1 MNWRL
6 KEKAPESFFKKFPE
20 YSPQVLQLLFD
31 RGLKTQKE
39 IDEFFNPDYKED
51 LHDPFLMRGM
61 KEAVE
66 RIITAR
72 SSGEKIAI
80 FGDYD
85 ADGVCGA
92 VILKTIFEALGLNL
106 AGIYLPDRDKEG
118 YGLNQKIVRELAKNE
133 VKLIVAVDCGV
144 SDFEEIELANSL
156 GLDVLILDHH
166 RVPKKI
172 PPAKALVDP
181 FQEGD
186 EYPFKELAAAGVA
199 FKFVQALLKKAKHN
213 LKEGWEKWLLDLV
226 ALATVADCMKMLG
239 ENRTLVRYGLVVLA
253 QTQRIGLQE
262 LMKIARLS
270 PTLEIKT
277 LKTNLDAYSLGFV
290 LGPRLNAAGRVHHAS
305 LAFEL
310 LTAENREEAQAL
322 AQKIEGHNRQRQK
335 ITDEIFTEIEE
346 RLKNKEFDFKK
357 PVIVEKGTN
366 WPVGIVGL
374 VAGRVADRRHRP
386 AFILSEDGEILKG
399 SARSIPAFNLVEALE
414 SCQELLNG
422 FGGHPA
428 AAGLRIKKENLE
440 AFEEKINEWANKKI
454 KKEDL
459 VPEIEVDLEIEDEE
473 ISWKLFDDLTRF
485 EPFGQGNEA
494 PVFLVR
500 NFKIKSLKQV
510 GSGSKHLKLELEPEK
525 IKGKIFG
532 AIGFGMV
539 KNGGGDL
546 KTGDKIDLVFELLAD
561 EWNGTRNLQLKIIDF
576 KNSGSAS

>member
-1 MNWRL
+1 MNWHL

-20 YSPQVLQLLFD
+20 YSSQILQLLFD

-39 IDEFFNPDYKED
+39 IDEFFNPDYQED
-51 LHDPFLMRGM
+51 LHNPFLMLGM
-61 KEAVE
+61 AEAVE
-66 RIITAR
+66 RTIEAR
-72 SSGEKIAI
+72 KNGEKTAI

-92 VILKTIFEALGLNL
+92 VILKTIFEALGMNL

-118 YGLNQKIVRELAKNE
+118 YGLNQKIVRELAE
-133 VKLIVAVDCGV
+133 SGVKLIVAVDCGV

-156 GLDVLILDHH
+156 GLDVLVLDHH
-166 RVPKKI
+166 RVPKKA
-172 PPAKALVDP
+172 PPAKVLVDP
-181 FQEGD
+181 FQPGD
-186 EYPFKELAAAGVA
+186 KYPFKELAAAGVA
-199 FKFVQALLKKAKHN
+199 FKFVQALLQKAESG

-310 LTAENREEAQAL
+310 LTAESREEAREL
-322 AQKIEGHNRQRQK
+322 AKKIDEHNRRRQK
-335 ITDEIFTEIEE
+335 ITDGIFAEIEE
-346 RLKNKEFDFKK
+346 RLKNKEFDSKK
-357 PVIVEKGTN
+357 PVIAEKGAN

-374 VAGRVADRRHRP
+374 VAGRIADRRHRP
-386 AFILSEDGEILKG
+386 AFVFSEDGDILKG

-414 SCQELLNG
+414 FCQDLLEG

-428 AAGLRIKKENLE
+428 AAGLSLKKQNFE
-440 AFEEKINEWANKKI
+440 AFEQRINEWADKKI

-459 VPEIEVDLEIEDEE
+459 VPEIEVDLELEDEE
-473 ISWKLFDDLTRF
+473 ISWKLFDDLARF
-485 EPFGQGNEA
+485 EPFGQGNRA
-494 PVFLVR
+494 PVFLAR

-510 GSGSKHLKLELEPEK
+510 GNGSKHLKLELETEK
-525 IKGKIFG
+525 TGKIFG

-539 KNGGGDL
+539 KNGGGEL

-561 EWNGTRNLQLKIIDF
+561 EWNGRRDLQMKILDF
-576 KNSGSAS
+576 KLVS

>member
-1 MNWRL
+1 MKWRL

-20 YSPQVLQLLFD
+20 YSPQILQLLFD
-31 RGLKTQKE
+31 RGLKTQEE
-39 IDEFFNPDYKED
+39 IDEFFSPDYKDD
-51 LHDPFLMRGM
+51 LHDPFLMKGM
-61 KEAVE
+61 AEAVE
-66 RIITAR
+66 RIIKAR
-72 SSGEKIAI
+72 KSGEKIAV

-92 VILKTIFEALGLNL
+92 VILKTVFEALGLNL
-106 AGIYLPDRDKEG
+106 TGIYLPSRDKEG
-118 YGLNQKIVRELAKNE
+118 YGLNLKIIEELAKNG
-133 VKLIVAVDCGV
+133 VKLIVTVDCGV
-144 SDFEEIELANSL
+144 SDLEEIESANSL
-156 GLDVLILDHH
+156 GLEVLVLDHH
-166 RVPKKI
+166 RVPKKM
-172 PPAKALVDP
+172 PPAKVLVDP

-186 EYPFKELAAAGVA
+186 KYPFKELAAAGVA
-199 FKFVQALLKKAKHN
+199 FKFVQALLEKAEHD

-290 LGPRLNAAGRVHHAS
+290 LGPRLNAAGRLHHAS

-310 LTAENREEAQAL
+310 LTAENREEAKLL
-322 AQKIEGHNRQRQK
+322 AKKIDDHNRQRQK

-346 RLKNKEFDFKK
+346 RLKNKEFDPKK
-357 PVIVEKGTN
+357 PVVVEKGKN

-386 AFILSEDGEILKG
+386 AFVFSEDGEILKG

-414 SCQELLNG
+414 ACQELLDG

-440 AFEEKINEWANKKI
+440 AFDKKINEWANKKI
-454 KKEDL
+454 KEEDL
-459 VPEIEVDLEIEDEE
+459 VPEIEIDLEIKDEE
-473 ISWKLFDDLTRF
+473 ISWKLFDDLMRF
-485 EPFGQGNEA
+485 EPFGQGNGA
-494 PVFLVR
+494 PVFLAR

-510 GSGSKHLKLELEPEK
+510 GNGLKHLKLELESEK
-525 IKGKIFG
+525 TGKIFG

-539 KNGGGDL
+539 KNGGKEL
-546 KTGDKIDLVFELLAD
+546 KKGDKIDLVFELLAD

-576 KNSGSAS
+576 KIST